1 MSNDTFNS
9 DEWDN
14 TSSLNDTYDVDTY
27 LLRNWGPKHLPLDI
41 VVPIT
46 IVYVTIFVTGLVGNV
61 AVCAVII
68 RNSSMHTATN
78 CYLFSLAVSDLTVLL
93 FGLPNEL
100 SVYWQQYP
108 WILGETVCKLRA
120 FITEMT
126 NYASVLT
133 IVAFSLER
141 YLAICHPL
149 HAYTMSGM
157 ERAGRIIAMI
167 WLVAMISA
175 LPFAIYTGI
184 IYAYIDYPSG
194 GRHLIPES
202 AFCAMLDENRPSE
215 WPLYEM
221 STFIF
226 FIVPMVMLCL
236 LYLRIGI
243 RIRRTSLGRGN
254 TFQAGVHRGS
264 EAHHSHSRRN
274 ILRMLVAVVIGFFI
288 CWAPFHAQ
296 RLLYV
301 YGKEDPN
308 YNEIN
313 EKMIIITGCFYYFSA
328 TINPILYNVMSA
340 RYREAFCETLCG
352 CQSRPDKI
360 REPNTDRV
368 ATPLL
373 LNGVSGR
380 NRSRKSVDPAEP
392 TVLMQFRTGPYQSNG
407 QARGGAVIED
417 ETIAATNDCEAA
429 SVSPTPLI
437 RSAGQ
442 TTAVTETD
450 TLPTQQSGRRLPLS
464 AHLNNVN
471 KTASSG
477 SGSLTAGCS
486 PSCLKSSEMVR
497 RLSESSK
504 TPSRTNAPTPPST
517 EEETCTTTTPC
528 EGVNVCNSGNSG
540 NSGHADT
547 LLLTPLPVGSPPY
560 AHNAFPNAVTTSSL

>member
-1 MSNDTFNS
+1 MESTGNS
-9 DEWDN
+9 SWFDDWDN
-14 TSSLNDTYDVDTY
+14 ASGLLNFNESYDVDTY
-27 LLRNWGPKHLPLDI
+27 LLRNWGPKHLPLDV

-46 IVYVTIFVTGLVGNV
+46 IVYVLIFVSGLVGNI

-108 WILGETVCKLRA
+108 WLLGETVCKLRA

-157 ERAGRIIAMI
+157 ERAGRIIALI
-167 WLVAMISA
+167 WLVALICA

-184 IYAYIDYPSG
+184 IYASIEYPG
-194 GRHLIPES
+194 GIHHLIPES

-226 FIVPMVMLCL
+226 FIVPMAVLCL

-243 RIRRTSLGRGN
+243 RIRRTSLGRGAN
-254 TFQAGVHRGS
+254 NFQGTVHLGHGQ
-264 EAHHSHSRRN
+264 ANNSHSRRN

-301 YGKEDPN
+301 YGKEHPH

-313 EKMIIITGCFYYFSA
+313 EKMYYITGCFYYFSA

-352 CQSRPDKI
+352 CQSRPDKTRDPYAESRAPTLMMNGGSSVRRNDHHI
-360 REPNTDRV
+360 QPESS
-368 ATPLL
+368 LL
-373 LNGVSGR
+373 LHF
-380 NRSRKSVDPAEP
+380 RSTPNDALPTARANNEEDDEEEKITIVTYKCETGSDAASLSPALLIRPAE
-392 TVLMQFRTGPYQSNG
+392 
-407 QARGGAVIED
+407 
-417 ETIAATNDCEAA
+417 ETAATTATTGTAETNLN
-429 SVSPTPLI
+429 P
-437 RSAGQ
+437 RS
-442 TTAVTETD
+442 
-450 TLPTQQSGRRLPLS
+450 LRRLALP
-464 AHLNNVN
+464 AHLNSASNVAN
-471 KTASSG
+471 
-477 SGSLTAGCS
+477 SGSLTAGCN
-486 PSCLKSSEMVR
+486 PSCLKSSQMVR
-497 RLSESSK
+497 RLSER
-504 TPSRTNAPTPPST
+504 SRTSARKLHPPTPPST
-517 EEETCTTTTPC
+517 EELSSATS
-528 EGVNVCNSGNSG
+528 VSNV
-540 NSGHADT
+540 H
-547 LLLTPLPVGSPPY
+547 
-560 AHNAFPNAVTTSSL
+560 AHNSLSSVTTSSL